1 MRKPYRNVKM
11 LVHILWSIFVL
22 QGFLDTFIE
31 FVDVSLYKLLCK
43 LLATN
48 VFDHNDRYGFIE
60 EDRPENASGFASGSS

>member
-48 VFDHNDRYGFIE
+48 VIFWAG
-60 EDRPENASGFASGSS
+60 